1 LFGVDY
7 ESFHFETHVLRGLR
21 PPHGQIAY
29 FGPDE
34 FARWLFAQRV
44 HYSVQDALG
53 ALGKVFFEGH
63 EPPGVVVRMG
73 HNDDL
78 EFVLW
83 GPLSRGVVFYV
94 ETLFP
99 CATVYVVE
107 WQLLEEFVN
116 LFCFK

>member
-1 LFGVDY
+1 
-7 ESFHFETHVLRGLR
+7 LR

-63 EPPGVVVRMG
+63 EPAGVVVRMG

-78 EFVLW
+78 EFVLR
-83 GPLSRGVVFYV
+83 GPLRRGVVFYV

-107 WQLLEEFVN
+107 WQLFEEFVD
-116 LFCFK
+116 LFFIIIFK